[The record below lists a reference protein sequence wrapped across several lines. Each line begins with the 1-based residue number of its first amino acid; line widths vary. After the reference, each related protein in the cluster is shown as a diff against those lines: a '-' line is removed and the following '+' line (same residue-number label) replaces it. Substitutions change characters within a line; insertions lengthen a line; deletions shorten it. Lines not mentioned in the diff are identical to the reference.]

1 MATDSSRVRVGAF
14 VLVLALMAPALLGQ
28 DDAVQRI
35 ISAGRTDNQVMEDL
49 NWLTN
54 RIGPRLTSS
63 DNLQDAVEWARDRF
77 KEEGLDNA
85 RLEEWGEFPVGFNR
99 GPWQGREVAP
109 TTQPV
114 EFGTPAW
121 SAGTRGVVRGRALLA
136 PRNEAE
142 LEAMRDKLAEAW
154 VIEPD
159 RGIAARGAELLAPTS
174 RPNADFQKKLQAA
187 YDQAPIAGIIRP
199 TRTDLVVTSGNYR
212 VSWDKLPA
220 IPQINLVRKQFND
233 IVAQLRDGKDVALE
247 FDIRNHFRKGPI
259 KLYNVIADIPGAE
272 FPDEYVIVGG
282 HIDSWDGA
290 TGATDNG
297 TGVATT
303 LEAARI
309 LIKAGVKPRRTIR
322 FMLWSGEEQG
332 LFGSKAYVKKHPELM
347 PKISVVLVHDGG
359 TNYLSGISGTAAML
373 ADFEAVFA
381 PVKDLDSAM
390 PFTIRKVNGFSAQGA
405 SDHASFLAAG
415 VPGIFW
421 GQAGKAIYNHTHH
434 TQFDTYDAAIP
445 DYQKHSSI
453 VLAIG
458 AYGIANLDHLLSRD
472 KLLLAR
478 GTARRML
485 GVQLDN
491 LTVADLEPDGVAQKA
506 GAKIGDAI
514 VSINGNKIIDNTEVR
529 RAIQGGSPKIKMVI
543 SRQGKELELNLDFG
557 EAQSPE
563 SRPAG
568 QK

>member
-1 MATDSSRVRVGAF
+1 MAFCYRRARVAAV
-14 VLVLALMAPALLGQ
+14 VLVVALTSSALWAQ
-28 DDAVQRI
+28 DDSVQRI
-35 ISAGRTDNQVMEDL
+35 ISVGRTDSQVMEDL
-49 NWLTN
+49 DWLTN

-77 KEEGLDNA
+77 KEEGLENA

-99 GPWQGREVAP
+99 GPWLGREVAP

-121 SAGTRGVVRGRALLA
+121 GAGTKGLVRGHAVMA
-136 PRNEAE
+136 PKNQAE
-142 LEAMRDKLAEAW
+142 LDAVREKLPGAW
-154 VIEPD
+154 VITPD
-159 RGIAARGAELLAPTS
+159 QGVFARGAELLSATT
-174 RPNADFQKKLQAA
+174 RPNASFQKKLAEA
-187 YDQAPIAGIIRP
+187 YDRAPIAGIVRP
-199 TRTDLVVTSGNYR
+199 TRTDLVVTSGNYH
-212 VSWDKLPA
+212 VSWDKLPTT
-220 IPQINLVRKQFND
+220 PQINMVRKEYND
-233 IVAQLRDGKDVALE
+233 IVAQLKDGKDVQLE

-259 KLYNVIADIPGAE
+259 KLYNVIADIPGTE

-309 LIKAGVKPRRTIR
+309 LMKAGVKPRRTIR

-373 ADFEAVFA
+373 DDFEKVFA
-381 PVKDLDSAM
+381 PVKHLDSGM
-390 PFTIRKVNGFSAQGA
+390 PFAIRKVNGFSPAGA

-421 GQAGKAIYNHTHH
+421 GQAGKAVYNHTHH

-445 DYQKHSSI
+445 EYQRHSSI
-453 VLAIG
+453 VLAVG
-458 AYGIANLDHLLSRD
+458 AYGIANLDHLLSRE

-478 GTARRML
+478 GAGRRML

-491 LTVADLEPDGVAQKA
+491 LTISDVEPDGVAQKA
-506 GAKIGDAI
+506 GAKTGDTI
-514 VSINGNKIIDNTEVR
+514 VSINGNRITDGTEVR
-529 RAIQGGSPKIKMVI
+529 RAIQGGSPKIKMVVT
-543 SRQGKELELNLDFG
+543 RAGKEVELNLDFG
-557 EAQSPE
+557 AAQPPE
-563 SRPAG
+563 SRPAP
-568 QK
+568 K

>member
-1 MATDSSRVRVGAF
+1 MMPSSGRLRLAGFFLAV
-14 VLVLALMAPALLGQ
+14 VLFAPALLGE

-35 ISAGRTDNQVMEDL
+35 IAAGRADNQVMEDL
-49 NWLTN
+49 DWLTN

-77 KEEGLDNA
+77 KEQGLDNA

-109 TTQPV
+109 TTQPF

-121 SAGTRGVVRGRALLA
+121 SAGTRGAVRGHAVVA
-136 PRNEAE
+136 PQNEAQ
-142 LEAMRDKLAEAW
+142 LEAMRDKLRGAW
-154 VIEPD
+154 VLIPD
-159 RGIAARGAELLAPTS
+159 QGTPQRGAELLGPTT
-174 RPNADFQKKLQAA
+174 RPNAEFQKKLQAA
-187 YDQAPIAGIIRP
+187 YEQAPIAGTIRP

-212 VSWDKLPA
+212 VSWEKLPT
-220 IPQINLVRKQFND
+220 IPQVNLVRKQFND
-233 IVAQLRDGKDVALE
+233 VVAQLRDGKDAELQ

-259 KLYNVIADIPGAE
+259 KLYNVIADIGGME

-297 TGVATT
+297 TGCATA

-309 LIKAGVKPRRTIR
+309 LIKAGVRPRRTIR

-332 LFGSKAYVKKHPELM
+332 LLGSRAYVKKHPELM

-359 TNYLSGISGTAAML
+359 TNYLSGIGGTAAMTS
-373 ADFEAVFA
+373 DFDQVFA
-381 PVKDLDSAM
+381 PVKGLDAAM
-390 PFTIRKVNGFSAQGA
+390 PFAIRKVNGFSTGGA

-421 GQAGKAIYNHTHH
+421 GQAGKANYNHTHH
-434 TQFDTYDAAIP
+434 TQFDTYDAAIA

-458 AYGIANLDHLLSRD
+458 AYGIANLDHLVSRE
-472 KLLLAR
+472 KLLLPR
-478 GTARRML
+478 GAGRRML

-491 LTVADLEPDGVAQKA
+491 LTITDLEPGGVAEKA
-506 GAKIGDAI
+506 GAKAGDMI
-514 VSINGNKIIDNTEVR
+514 VSINGNKITDGSEVR
-529 RAIQGGSPKIKMVI
+529 RAIQGGSPKIKMVV
-543 SRQGKELELNLDFG
+543 SRGGKAVELNLDFT
-557 EAQSPE
+557 AAATQP
-563 SRPAG
+563 
-568 QK
+568 